1 MPNVRF
7 PFEIGGM
14 MMSKLILNDNMIAL
28 IQSKVKYIESVD
40 LNGTIPFEDPVYS
53 DFYNKFIALDE

>member
-1 MPNVRF
+1 
-7 PFEIGGM
+7 